1 MAVARVTQGMMT
13 QRALSSLQLGL
24 GRLATTQEQIST
36 GKRLNRPSDSPTD
49 TVAAMRVRASLADQK
64 QYVRNGEDA
73 QGWLN
78 QADSTLQ
85 GMVDQVRRVRDLAM
99 QGATTIV
106 AATDAREALAT
117 EVDQL
122 REGLLASANT
132 TYLGR
137 PIFGGVTAGATAYAA
152 SGTYSGTTGDVARVI
167 GDGST
172 VVVNV
177 DGPDVFGP
185 DGANLFDELTTL
197 AASLRAGD
205 TTAVGAALTGLDD
218 ASTRMTTILAEVGTK
233 ESRVDRA
240 LQTAQDAI
248 LDMTSSLSDLE
259 DVDLP
264 RATVDLQMQEVAYQ
278 AALATTAKVVQP
290 SLLEFLR

>member
-1 MAVARVTQGMMT
+1 MAVSRVTQGMMT

-49 TVAAMRVRASLADQK
+49 TVAAMRVRSSLADQK
-64 QYVRNGEDA
+64 QYVRNAEDG
-73 QGWLN
+73 QGWLY

-122 REGLLASANT
+122 REGLLAAANT

-137 PIFGGVTAGATAYAA
+137 PIFGGVTAGSAAYDA

-185 DGANLFDELTTL
+185 DGANLFDELTAL

-205 TTAVGAALTGLDD
+205 TTAVGAALTGLDG
-218 ASTRMTTILAEVGTK
+218 ASTRMTTVLAEVGTK
-233 ESRVDRA
+233 ESRVERA